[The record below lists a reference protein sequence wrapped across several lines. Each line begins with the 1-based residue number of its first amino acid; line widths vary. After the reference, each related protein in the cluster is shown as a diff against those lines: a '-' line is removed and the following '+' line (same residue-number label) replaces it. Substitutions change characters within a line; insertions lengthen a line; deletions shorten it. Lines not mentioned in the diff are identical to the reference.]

1 MSDKKK
7 GLLNENTIRRFM
19 KLAEIDSLSD
29 GVVSGLVQEAAE
41 EVEEGMGMKAY
52 ARHDDDEKKDLEEDA
67 VEEAHCGTRDDDD
80 LEEMSHEAGA
90 RHEDEVD
97 EAEMDMEPAAEAPAA
112 GGDAEAIFT
121 SVIDKIIAL
130 AADHGV
136 EMSRD
141 GGEAEEAAP
150 EMDMDM
156 DMEPAADDLDVADEP
171 REEGA
176 HEEDELDEGAHEED
190 ELEEGVDE
198 DALVAEI
205 TRRVSARLQQESRKD
220 SVAEDLAERIV
231 ARIKD
236 SAQKK

>member
-7 GLLNENTIRRFM
+7 GLLNEGTIRRFM
-19 KLAEIDSLSD
+19 KLAEIDKLSD
-29 GVVSGLVQEAAE
+29 GFVDGLVQEAVE

-52 ARHDDDEKKDLEEDA
+52 ARHEDEEDA
-67 VEEAHCGTRDDDD
+67 VEEAHCGQRDDE
-80 LEEMSHEAGA
+80 LEEMAHEAGA
-90 RHEDEVD
+90 RHEDE
-97 EAEMDMEPAAEAPAA
+97 EAPEMDMEPAAEAPAA
-112 GGDAEAIFT
+112 AGDAEAIFT
-121 SVIDKIIAL
+121 SLVDKIIAL

-150 EMDMDM
+150 EMDM
-156 DMEPAADDLDVADEP
+156 EP
-171 REEGA
+171 
-176 HEEDELDEGAHEED
+176 EEDELDEGAHEED

-220 SVAEDLAERIV
+220 SVAEDLAERII

-236 SAQKK
+236 SAQK

>member
-7 GLLNENTIRRFM
+7 GLLNEGTIRRFM
-19 KLAEIDSLSD
+19 KLAEIDKLSD
-29 GVVSGLVQEAAE
+29 GFVDGLVQEAVE

-52 ARHDDDEKKDLEEDA
+52 ARHEDEEDA
-67 VEEAHCGTRDDDD
+67 VEEAHCGQRDDE
-80 LEEMSHEAGA
+80 LEEMAHEAGA
-90 RHEDEVD
+90 RHEDE
-97 EAEMDMEPAAEAPAA
+97 EAPEMDMEPAAEAPAA
-112 GGDAEAIFT
+112 AGDAEAIFT
-121 SVIDKIIAL
+121 SLVDKIIAL

-150 EMDMDM
+150 EMDM
-156 DMEPAADDLDVADEP
+156 EPAADDLEVADEP
-171 REEGA
+171 MEEGA

>member
-7 GLLNENTIRRFM
+7 GLLNEGTIRRFM
-19 KLAEIDSLSD
+19 KLAEIDELSD
-29 GVVSGLVQEAAE
+29 GFVSGLVQETVE

-52 ARHDDDEKKDLEEDA
+52 ARHEDEEDA
-67 VEEAHCGTRDDDD
+67 VEEAHCGQRDDE
-80 LEEMSHEAGA
+80 LEEMAHEAGA
-90 RHEDEVD
+90 RHEDE
-97 EAEMDMEPAAEAPAA
+97 EAPEMDMEPAAEAPAA

-121 SVIDKIIAL
+121 SLIDKIIAL

-156 DMEPAADDLDVADEP
+156 EPAADDLDVADEP
-171 REEGA
+171 MEEGA

>member
-7 GLLNENTIRRFM
+7 GLLNEGTIRRFM
-19 KLAEIDSLSD
+19 KLAEIDELSD
-29 GVVSGLVQEAAE
+29 GFVSGLVQEAAE
-41 EVEEGMGMKAY
+41 EVEEGMGMGMKAY
-52 ARHDDDEKKDLEEDA
+52 DRDDEEEALEEDA
-67 VEEAHCGTRDDDD
+67 VEEAHCGQRDDDD
-80 LEEMSHEAGA
+80 LEEMAHPGE
-90 RHEDEVD
+90 RDD
-97 EAEMDMEPAAEAPAA
+97 EMDPEMGMKPAAEAPAA
-112 GGDAEAIFT
+112 GDAEAIFT
-121 SVIDKIIAL
+121 SLVDKIIAL

-150 EMDMDM
+150 EMDM
-156 DMEPAADDLDVADEP
+156 EPAADDLEVADEP
-171 REEGA
+171 MEEGA

-220 SVAEDLAERIV
+220 SVAEDLAERII

-236 SAQKK
+236 SAQK

>member
-7 GLLNENTIRRFM
+7 GLLNEGTIRRFM
-19 KLAEIDSLSD
+19 KLAEIDKLSD
-29 GVVSGLVQEAAE
+29 GFVDGLVQEAVE

-52 ARHDDDEKKDLEEDA
+52 ARHEDEEDA
-67 VEEAHCGTRDDDD
+67 VEEAHCGQRDDE
-80 LEEMSHEAGA
+80 LEEMAHEAGA
-90 RHEDEVD
+90 RHEDE
-97 EAEMDMEPAAEAPAA
+97 EAPEMDMEPAAEAPAA
-112 GGDAEAIFT
+112 AGDAEAIFT
-121 SVIDKIIAL
+121 SLVDKIIAL

-150 EMDMDM
+150 EMDM
-156 DMEPAADDLDVADEP
+156 EPAADDLEVADEP
-171 REEGA
+171 MEEGA

-220 SVAEDLAERIV
+220 SVAEDLAERII

-236 SAQKK
+236 SAQK

>member
-7 GLLNENTIRRFM
+7 GLLNEGTIRRFM
-19 KLAEIDSLSD
+19 KLAEIDKLSD
-29 GVVSGLVQEAAE
+29 GFVDGLVQEAVE

-52 ARHDDDEKKDLEEDA
+52 ARHEDEEDA
-67 VEEAHCGTRDDDD
+67 VEEAHCGQRDDE
-80 LEEMSHEAGA
+80 LEEMAHEAGA
-90 RHEDEVD
+90 RHEDE
-97 EAEMDMEPAAEAPAA
+97 EAPEMDMEPAAEAPAA

-121 SVIDKIIAL
+121 SLIDKIIAL

-150 EMDMDM
+150 EMDM
-156 DMEPAADDLDVADEP
+156 EPAADDLEVADEP
-171 REEGA
+171 MEEGA

-220 SVAEDLAERIV
+220 SVAEDLAERII

-236 SAQKK
+236 SAQK

>member
-7 GLLNENTIRRFM
+7 GLLNEGTIRRFM
-19 KLAEIDSLSD
+19 KLAEIDKLSD
-29 GVVSGLVQEAAE
+29 GFVDGLVQEAVD

-52 ARHDDDEKKDLEEDA
+52 ARHEDEEDA
-67 VEEAHCGTRDDDD
+67 VEEAHCGQRDDE
-80 LEEMSHEAGA
+80 LEEMAHEAGA
-90 RHEDEVD
+90 RHEDE
-97 EAEMDMEPAAEAPAA
+97 EAPEMDMEPAAEAPAA
-112 GGDAEAIFT
+112 AGDAEAIFT
-121 SVIDKIIAL
+121 SLVDKIIAL

-150 EMDMDM
+150 EMDM
-156 DMEPAADDLDVADEP
+156 EPAADDLEVADEP
-171 REEGA
+171 MEEGA

-220 SVAEDLAERIV
+220 SVAEDLAERII

-236 SAQKK
+236 SAQK

>member
-7 GLLNENTIRRFM
+7 GLLNEGTIRRFM
-19 KLAEIDSLSD
+19 RLAEIDELSD
-29 GVVSGLVQEAAE
+29 GFVDGLVQEAVE

-52 ARHDDDEKKDLEEDA
+52 ARHEDEEDA
-67 VEEAHCGTRDDDD
+67 VEEAHCGQRDDE
-80 LEEMSHEAGA
+80 LEEMAHEAGA
-90 RHEDEVD
+90 RHEDE
-97 EAEMDMEPAAEAPAA
+97 EAPEMDMEPAAEAPAA

-121 SVIDKIIAL
+121 SLIDKIIAL

-150 EMDMDM
+150 EMDM
-156 DMEPAADDLDVADEP
+156 EPAADDLEVADEP
-171 REEGA
+171 MEEGA

-220 SVAEDLAERIV
+220 SVAEDLAERII

-236 SAQKK
+236 SAQK

>member
-7 GLLNENTIRRFM
+7 GLLNEGTIRRFM
-19 KLAEIDSLSD
+19 KLAEIDKLSD
-29 GVVSGLVQEAAE
+29 GFVDGLVQEAVE

-52 ARHDDDEKKDLEEDA
+52 ARHEDEEDA
-67 VEEAHCGTRDDDD
+67 VEEAHCGQRDDE
-80 LEEMSHEAGA
+80 LEEMAHEAGA
-90 RHEDEVD
+90 RHEDE
-97 EAEMDMEPAAEAPAA
+97 EAPEMDMEPAAEAPAA
-112 GGDAEAIFT
+112 AGDAEAIFT
-121 SVIDKIIAL
+121 SLVDKIIAL

-150 EMDMDM
+150 EMDM
-156 DMEPAADDLDVADEP
+156 EPAADDLEVADEP
-171 REEGA
+171 MEEGA

-220 SVAEDLAERIV
+220 SAAEDLAERIV

>member
-7 GLLNENTIRRFM
+7 GLLNEGTIRRFM
-19 KLAEIDSLSD
+19 RLAEIDKLSD
-29 GVVSGLVQEAAE
+29 GFVDGLVQEAVE

-52 ARHDDDEKKDLEEDA
+52 ARHEDEEDA
-67 VEEAHCGTRDDDD
+67 VEEAHCGQRDDE
-80 LEEMSHEAGA
+80 LEEMAHEAGA
-90 RHEDEVD
+90 RHEDE
-97 EAEMDMEPAAEAPAA
+97 EAPEMDMEPAAEAPAA

-121 SVIDKIIAL
+121 SLIDKIIAL

-150 EMDMDM
+150 EMDM
-156 DMEPAADDLDVADEP
+156 EPAADDLEVADEP
-171 REEGA
+171 MEEGA

-220 SVAEDLAERIV
+220 SVAEDLAERII

-236 SAQKK
+236 SAQK